1 MEKIMNLES
10 RLEKAIPPHIYQ
22 RPPYKTASVLF
33 KELKS
38 RLGIS
43 DEDARDNL
51 LTLNANENPYP
62 PILDKHD
69 DLKSGLNLYPPLQDV
84 QLIKI
89 FSRLFP
95 IAPETIL
102 LCDGVDAGIGWLVRA
117 LCEPFKD
124 TILICPPTFP
134 KYRTVAELHQV
145 KVASIPL
152 SRNDGRL
159 GLDIDGILNVLD
171 VSYQEQQPIKIL
183 FITTPN
189 NPCGHAEDEDRLSE
203 MLGRIEQNYPLTF
216 VVLDRA
222 YWGFYQTPASIP
234 SAIEYPFLIQTFTV
248 SKLYSLAGIRLG
260 ALSMHPKLIDFVI
273 KLAPTDPISEA
284 TKKVAL
290 EALLPDKIQLYSARA
305 QEIMIE
311 REEFI
316 SKLKQLSF
324 IQDILHSDA
333 NFIAFKIKDST
344 DFMKHLI
351 ENGILL
357 RDVSHLIGE
366 GYVRITLS
374 TPENN
379 KKILKIFDS
388 YVAPQ

>member
-1 MEKIMNLES
+1 MNLEN
-10 RLEKAIPPHIYQ
+10 RLENAIPPHIYQ

-33 KELKS
+33 KELKIK
-38 RLGIS
+38 LGIS

-62 PILDKHD
+62 PILDKHE
-69 DLKSGLNLYPPLQDV
+69 DLKSDLNLYPPLQDA
-84 QLIKI
+84 QLINL

-102 LCDGVDAGIGWLVRA
+102 LCDGVDAGLGWLVRS

-145 KVASIPL
+145 NVAAVPL
-152 SRNDGRL
+152 TRNNEKL
-159 GLDIDGILNVLD
+159 ELDIDGILAALD
-171 VSYQEQQPIKIL
+171 SSYQKQQPIKIL

-189 NPCGHAEDEDRLSE
+189 NPCGHAEDENKLSKMLERIDRD
-203 MLGRIEQNYPLTF
+203 YPLTF
-216 VVLDRA
+216 IVLDRA
-222 YWGFYQTPASIP
+222 YWGFYQVPSTILNSIDC
-234 SAIEYPFLIQTFTV
+234 SFLIQTFTV

-260 ALSMHPKLIDFVI
+260 ALSMNPKLIDYVI

-284 TKKVAL
+284 TKKLAL
-290 EALLPDKIQLYSARA
+290 EALSPDKIPLYEARA
-305 QEIMIE
+305 QEIITE
-311 REEFI
+311 RAKFI
-316 SKLKQLSF
+316 SRVKTLPF
-324 IQDILHSDA
+324 IQDVLHSDA
-333 NFIAFKIKDST
+333 NFIAFKVNDAT

-379 KKILKIFDS
+379 EKIIEIFES
-388 YVAPQ
+388 YDK